1 MEKTKPKKLHL
12 TVKILIGLL
21 RLLSWLP
28 LPVLYLFSDVCY
40 PVIYYLVR
48 YRRAVVRA
56 NIAHSF
62 PEMTEAERRRV
73 ERRFYRF
80 LCDYG
85 VETLKLLTMSEEEM
99 KRRMV
104 VEGVDDMERSLERCP
119 FVFIYLGHYCN
130 WEWIS
135 SIPLWVTRA
144 TTHCGQL
151 YRPLESKAF
160 DELFYKMR
168 TRFGSA
174 NISKYD
180 ALRQILEMRRRGE
193 RTIIGFISDQ
203 SPKPNSIHDWVDFL
217 HQDTPVFTGTERIAK
232 KVDAAI
238 YFADVRRVKRG
249 YYRLHLPGQHDAHI
263 PHFIAGKQHDLAL
276 GKSAGGGL
284 ETLHGHAQLR
294 QAQAP
299 EQGGLQ
305 QDGKVIFQ

>member
-1 MEKTKPKKLHL
+1 M
-12 TVKILIGLL
+12 KILIGLL

-249 YYRLHLPGQHDAHI
+249 YYRLHLRLVTEDVRAYEDYRITEIYMEELERIIRRQ
-263 PHFIAGKQHDLAL
+263 PHLWLWSHRRWKHRRAA
-276 GKSAGGGL
+276 A
-284 ETLHGHAQLR
+284 
-294 QAQAP
+294 AP
-299 EQGGLQ
+299 QG
-305 QDGKVIFQ
+305 D